1 MLIILQSRAMPRH
14 FKAVRFEASR
24 NYHAIQSYRKIMEGR
39 FYNKCKGPFA
49 GENRSATQEALIPP
63 GLFQSLYKACIHN
76 STQSYYQISNE
87 THRHNG
93 RGFIAPSKTT
103 RVGARVGLPAL
114 TCELYLCLCAANGHA
129 GKQAPYFKNSWAPP
143 KAHTFHA

>member
-1 MLIILQSRAMPRH
+1 MLITLQSRAMPRH

-63 GLFQSLYKACIHN
+63 GLFQSPCIKLAY
-76 STQSYYQISNE
+76 T
-87 THRHNG
+87 
-93 RGFIAPSKTT
+93 IAHSRTT
-103 RVGARVGLPAL
+103 KSAMKHIATMVAVSLRLQKRPG
-114 TCELYLCLCAANGHA
+114 
-129 GKQAPYFKNSWAPP
+129 
-143 KAHTFHA
+143 